1 MSDETVRRG
10 AGFWIALVVGWIVIG
25 YALVGLVSSRQGLD
39 GAVRVGVW
47 IAAGHLAHDLL
58 LAPVI
63 VLAGLGVARLVGPR
77 WRPPI
82 WFGLGASA
90 VVIGVAYPALRGYG
104 RNPANPSILPLHYPS
119 AVLTVLGVVWAVAL
133 VWLAFRAWSGRTT
146 AEAG

>member
-1 MSDETVRRG
+1 VSDEAVRRG
-10 AGFWIALVVGWIVIG
+10 AGFWIALVVGWAVIG

-58 LAPVI
+58 VAPVI
-63 VLAGLGVARLVGPR
+63 VIVGIGVARLVGPR

-104 RNPANPSILPLHYPS
+104 RNPANPSMLPLHYPS
-119 AVLTVLGVVWAVAL
+119 AVLTVLAVVWGVAL
-133 VWLAFRAWSGRTT
+133 VWLAVRARARPTSV
-146 AEAG
+146 EAG